1 MSDTH
6 ENGPEQTVEA
16 DLRRQQQAQLSR
28 FFLTFA
34 VIEGVVL
41 MAAVIVIFVLQ
52 LIDPDVGIWALL
64 ALVVLG
70 ATVLSGYLLT
80 TTRRHQRERDESARR

>member
-1 MSDTH
+1 
-6 ENGPEQTVEA
+6 
-16 DLRRQQQAQLSR
+16 
-28 FFLTFA
+28 
-34 VIEGVVL
+34 

-52 LIDPDVGIWALL
+52 LIDPDVGIWVLL

-70 ATVLSGYLLT
+70 ASVLSGYLLT